1 MTNQDQMFRPL
12 SQQERGPA
20 DRNQGSSKLRFK
32 PLAPVPAD
40 APSPDFKHFK
50 LGEPS
55 QVWNYRDSQGR
66 LLGHVLRFD
75 QEDGS
80 KETRPLTFCI
90 GPDDRRQWRWQMFAT
105 PRPLYGLE
113 QLRARLEA
121 PVLVVEGEKTADA
134 ARDLLADL
142 VVVTSPGGSNAAGK
156 ADWTPLRG
164 RAVTIWPDADEAG
177 AKYALQVATLL
188 QGVGASSVR
197 QVSLPE
203 GLSQGWDLA
212 DEPPQV
218 WAPGRRQE
226 LLAGAVPFE
235 SENHQTEEPSPSR
248 PWPFKVTSEGVFK
261 RVDKKDK
268 DSGEISSRWM
278 RVCSELK
285 VVAETRDFD
294 IRNWGRHL
302 AVKTREGTV
311 NTWTMP
317 MQMLNGNGNEYRGIL
332 LSLGLEIEPNSFARQ
347 ALTEYINNARP
358 DEKWRCVDRIGWH
371 GKVFVLPD
379 DEVFG
384 DTEDGRILLQSLHGH
399 GHAFKTAGD
408 LRGWQESIAR
418 YCAGNSR
425 LAFALSAAFAAPL
438 LHLAGLE
445 GGGFHFRGESS
456 RGKTTALHV
465 AGSAWGG
472 GDMGGYIKTW
482 RGTGNGMEALGLA
495 HCDALLCLDEMSLID
510 AREAGEAA
518 EMLANGMG
526 KARARQDGLGA
537 PQARWR
543 TLFLSTGEVALAD
556 KMAEAGRR
564 ARAGQEVRLA
574 DIPADAGRGLGIFED
589 LHDYSDPAALADH
602 LRQAAGRHYGH
613 AIRAFLETICQT
625 DLQELADTIRNYRE
639 TFTARACS
647 HEAVGQVK
655 RAARRF
661 GLVAAAGEMAI
672 ALDILPW
679 PEGEAL
685 AAAQACFRSWLDN
698 RGGSGAHEVNAII
711 SQVRYFMEQHGESRF
726 TPWDAERGAR
736 TVNRAR
742 FKRALE
748 ADLLA
753 DSVHDGWEYYVLA
766 ETFTKELCAG
776 FDRKLVIQVLRER
789 GYVIPGSDG
798 KTMSTHKPP
807 ALGKPIKLYRFSPAI
822 LSDETP

>member
-1 MTNQDQMFRPL
+1 MSNPEQM
-12 SQQERGPA
+12 
-20 DRNQGSSKLRFK
+20 FK
-32 PLAPVPAD
+32 PLGKQEREAAGRDQGRPVVKFKPIMPVPAE
-40 APSPDFKHFK
+40 APAPDFHHYK
-50 LGEPS
+50 LGDPS
-55 QVWNYRDSQGR
+55 RVWAYRDSQGR

-75 QEDGS
+75 KEDGT
-80 KETRPLTFCI
+80 KETRPLVFCE
-90 GPDDRRQWRWQMFAT
+90 GPNGQGQWRWQMFAV

-113 QLRARLEA
+113 RLRARIES
-121 PVLVVEGEKTADA
+121 PVLLVEGEKTADA
-134 ARDLLADL
+134 AQELFTDM

-156 ADWTPLRG
+156 ADWSALKG

-188 QGVGASSVR
+188 QEAGAAMVKI
-197 QVSLPE
+197 VELPA
-203 GLSQGWDLA
+203 GLPQGWDLA
-212 DEPPQV
+212 DDPPIN

-226 LLAGAVPFE
+226 LLAGAALFE
-235 SENHQTEEPSPSR
+235 PEEIEKEELPPPR
-248 PWPFKVTSEGVFK
+248 PWPFKVNSEGVFK

-302 AVKTREGTV
+302 AVKTREGTI

-317 MQMLNGNGNEYRGIL
+317 MQLLNGNGNEYRGIL
-332 LSLGLEIEPNSFARQ
+332 LSLGLEIEPNAFARQ

-371 GKVFVLPD
+371 GGVFVLPD

-384 DTEDGRILLQSLHGH
+384 DSGDGRVLLQSMHSH

-408 LRGWQESIAR
+408 LQGWQDSIAR

-438 LHLAGLE
+438 LQLAGLE
-445 GGGFHFRGESS
+445 GGGFHFRGGSS
-456 RGKTTALHV
+456 MGKTTALHV

-482 RGTGNGMEALGLA
+482 RGTGNGMEALALG

-518 EMLANGMG
+518 EMLANGTG

-556 KMAEAGRR
+556 KMAEAGRK

-574 DIPADAGRGLGIFED
+574 DIPADAGRGLGIFGE
-589 LHDYSDPAALADH
+589 LHDISDPATLADH
-602 LRQAAGRHYGH
+602 LRQAAGQHYGH
-613 AIRAFLETICQT
+613 AIRSFLDTICQI
-625 DLQELADTIRNYRE
+625 DFQELSETIRSYRE
-639 TFTARACS
+639 DFTSQACS
-647 HEAVGQVK
+647 READGQVK

-661 GLVAAAGEMAI
+661 GLVAAAGEMATT
-672 ALDILPW
+672 LEILPW
-679 PEGEAL
+679 EEGEAL
-685 AAAQACFRSWLDN
+685 KAAHACFRAWLDG
-698 RGGSGAHEVNAII
+698 RGGDGAHEVGAII
-711 SQVRYFMEQHGESRF
+711 SQIRYFMELHGESRF
-726 TPWDAERGAR
+726 TDWNADKGGK
-736 TVNRAR
+736 TVNRAG
-742 FKRALE
+742 FKKKING
-748 ADLLA
+748 DLVGR
-753 DSVHDGWEYYVLA
+753 DGHDGWEYYVLS
-766 ETFTKELCAG
+766 ETFSKELCAS
-776 FDRKLVIQVLRER
+776 FDKKVVIQVLREH
-789 GYVIPGSDG
+789 GYLEPGSDG

-807 ALGKPIKLYRFSPAI
+807 ALGKPIKLYKFSPSI
-822 LSDETP
+822 LTG